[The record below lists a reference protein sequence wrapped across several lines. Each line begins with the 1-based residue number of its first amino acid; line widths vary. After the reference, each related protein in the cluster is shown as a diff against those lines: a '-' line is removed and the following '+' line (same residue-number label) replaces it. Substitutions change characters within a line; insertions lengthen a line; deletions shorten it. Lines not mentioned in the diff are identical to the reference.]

1 MLSLILTILFF
12 ALLGFIAYI
21 IIIKFAFVI
30 GLFSLACWI
39 ADKLFK

>member
-12 ALLGFIAYI
+12 ALLGFIGY

-30 GLFSLACWI
+30 GLFSVACWI
-39 ADKLFK
+39 MDKLFK

>member
-12 ALLGFIAYI
+12 ALIGFLAYI
-21 IIIKFAFVI
+21 VIKFAFVI
-30 GLFSLACWI
+30 GLFSIVCWI

>member
-21 IIIKFAFVI
+21 IKFAFVI
-30 GLFSLACWI
+30 GLFSVACWI
-39 ADKLFK
+39 MDKLFK

>member
-12 ALLGFIAYI
+12 ALLGFIAYL
-21 IIIKFAFVI
+21 IIKFAFVI
-30 GLFSLACWI
+30 GLFSIACWI

>member
-1 MLSLILTILFF
+1 MLSLILTILLF
-12 ALLGFIAYI
+12 ALLGFIAYL
-21 IIIKFAFVI
+21 IIKFAFVI

>member
-12 ALLGFIAYI
+12 TLLGFITY

-30 GLFSLACWI
+30 GLFSVACWI
-39 ADKLFK
+39 MDKLFK

>member
-21 IIIKFAFVI
+21 IIKFAFVI
-30 GLFSLACWI
+30 GLFGVACWI

>member
-21 IIIKFAFVI
+21 IIKFVFVI
-30 GLFSLACWI
+30 GLFSVACWI
-39 ADKLFK
+39 MDKLFK

>member
-21 IIIKFAFVI
+21 IIKFAFVI
-30 GLFSLACWI
+30 GLFRVACWI